1 MLTHRLPSTAAVSV
15 EAKSP
20 HGLLISCLCLTK
32 VAEDDEDLLLVESDE
47 EGLAAEAAALAAR
60 RTFALQHDSLF
71 GLDSQSQ
78 QAVPMPMT
86 AESAPA
92 QVHCP
97 LMTWQ
102 SDLRHHTKDILSFAK
117 DRRPISESN
126 TLTMNQQQA

>member
-1 MLTHRLPSTAAVSV
+1 M
-15 EAKSP
+15 
-20 HGLLISCLCLTK
+20 
-32 VAEDDEDLLLVESDE
+32 AEDDEDLLLVESDE

-78 QAVPMPMT
+78 QAAPMPMP

-92 QVHCP
+92 QVDYP

-102 SDLRHHTKDILSFAK
+102 PDPRLHTHNVHSFAQ
-117 DRRPISESN
+117 DRGIPLSQVV
-126 TLTMNQQQA
+126 TMDQQQAMATAGHCSQATRTGT